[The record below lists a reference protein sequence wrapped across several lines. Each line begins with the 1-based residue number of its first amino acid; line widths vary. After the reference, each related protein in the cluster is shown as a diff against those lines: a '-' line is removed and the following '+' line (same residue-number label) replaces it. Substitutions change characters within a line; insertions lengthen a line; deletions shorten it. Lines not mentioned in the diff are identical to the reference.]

1 MDHPCVRPLRF
12 TKRDFLI
19 ALLLTVIVLLFG
31 FGSLSKGVPY
41 WGDDFAAYLSEAIAI
56 ADGDL
61 PAQTQRNYCMHRAV
75 LPSNAEGRSLVYV
88 WGYPLLLSLVY
99 RTVGFD
105 MQNFSTLIY
114 YKFPSLICFALCA
127 GVFYLL
133 LRRRFSWRA
142 SLFLTLLF
150 STSGSFLYDINIL
163 YSDLVFLFF
172 SLLLLLLGELLID
185 RLCANY
191 LSVGTWALAAALG
204 AVMWYTYETRLNGV
218 TVCLTVLV
226 AQLVSLRTKN
236 AKPTLHH
243 LFCHA
248 LPYAIFVA
256 LLLISS
262 RFLPPAT
269 SNLNDVG
276 DTTFKNIL
284 LNFAA
289 YGYFTLEYLDVLPG
303 FHTLLFLPAAA
314 LCVLGYLKR
323 GFQRENLHLSLLTL
337 GTYIVNILLP
347 YRQGSRYLYN
357 IFPLLIIYLGYGA
370 DWTAEK
376 LLPKLSEKWRIRL
389 PKLLRV
395 AGIAILAAAC
405 LNVSIIGIQNWTN
418 ADPLPST
425 DVYSPEAVE
434 VYRYLQEN
442 TDPDELI
449 CFFKPRALYL
459 NTGRMGFC
467 VKKNGP
473 AVTEADY
480 YLAYDGP
487 DNREKFQI
495 TQENAHRFELEYA
508 TEHFSLYKVLPENP

>member
-1 MDHPCVRPLRF
+1 MDYPFIRPARF
-12 TKRDFLI
+12 TKQDFPI
-19 ALLLTVIVLLFG
+19 ALVLTVIVLLFG
-31 FGSLSKGVPY
+31 FGNLSEGVPY

-61 PAQTQRNYCMHRAV
+61 VGQTQRNYCMHRVV
-75 LPSNAEGRSLVYV
+75 LPSEANGRSLVYV

-105 MQNFSTLIY
+105 MQNYSTLIY
-114 YKFPSLICFALCA
+114 YKLPSLICFALCA

-185 RLCANY
+185 RLCANH
-191 LSVGTWALAAALG
+191 LSAGTWALAAALG

-226 AQLVSLRTKN
+226 AQLVSLLTKN
-236 AKPTLHH
+236 AKPALHR
-243 LFCHA
+243 LLCHA
-248 LPYAIFVA
+248 LPYAVFVA

-276 DTTFKNIL
+276 DTTLKKIL

-289 YGYFTLEYLDVLPG
+289 YGYFTLEYLDALPG
-303 FHTLLFLPAAA
+303 FHTLLFLPVAVLCA
-314 LCVLGYLKR
+314 LGCLKR
-323 GFQRENLHLSLLTL
+323 GFRPENLHLSLLTL

-357 IFPLLIIYLGYGA
+357 IFPLLMIYLGYGA
-370 DWTAEK
+370 GWVAEK
-376 LLPKLSEKWRIRL
+376 LLPKLSEKWRARL
-389 PKLLRV
+389 PKLLRA
-395 AGIAILAAAC
+395 AGIATLAAAC
-405 LNVSIIGIQNWTN
+405 LNVSVAGIQNWTN

-425 DVYSPEAVE
+425 DVYSPRSRRGLPLSAGKYRSGRTDLLFQAPSAVSE
-434 VYRYLQEN
+434 HRSHGVLYQKER
-442 TDPDELI
+442 
-449 CFFKPRALYL
+449 PRRHRSGLLSRLRRA
-459 NTGRMGFC
+459 GQS
-467 VKKNGP
+467 
-473 AVTEADY
+473 
-480 YLAYDGP
+480 
-487 DNREKFQI
+487 REI
-495 TQENAHRFELEYA
+495 SDHT
-508 TEHFSLYKVLPENP
+508 